1 MSRYELYS
9 RRYPLLALKNVVIF
23 PRNVVTLSVG
33 RSRSISAIED
43 AWAHGHRIVF
53 TAPRT
58 PDIEDP
64 QFEDLYPIGTLC
76 EVSQAERQQGG
87 SIQVVLEGLT
97 RVRLNTVELGRPFL
111 AVQIEELAETRAI
124 SPETQTLVAYIKG
137 LAEQHADQKGSLTS
151 EVMEIIRHTD
161 DPSQLADLLATQLIK
176 AIPERQAML
185 EEADPAVRLERLA
198 VGLTG
203 DLDVVAMEQRI
214 KERVR
219 EQIDKNQREY
229 YLREQLKAIHDE
241 LGGEG
246 GNEIEALREK
256 VRALGLTG
264 ELEERLLKEVSRLE
278 RMPAISAEATVVR
291 NYLDWALS
299 LPWQACSEDTLD
311 LDVAEQVLDEDHFGL
326 ESVKERIIEFL
337 AVRKLKSDR
346 EGGLTAANATIL
358 CLHGP
363 PGVGKTSLGRSVA
376 EAMGRKFVRVSLGG
390 VRDEAEIRG
399 HRRTYIGAF
408 PGRLIQ
414 SLKGAGTRNP
424 VILLDEVDK
433 LSADQRGDPSSA
445 LLEVLDPEQNQH
457 FVDHYLDLPF
467 DLSQVL
473 FICTANSL
481 APIPRPLRDR
491 MEIVDI
497 GGYTED
503 EKVEICRRYLL
514 PKQLEAHGLERDQLD
529 LSEKLLV
536 QMIRS
541 YTSEAGVRGL
551 ERQIGKVCRKVARE
565 VVKGKVG
572 RFRLNAAKLEEYL
585 GPPRYG
591 FEQGLGGTQIGVAIG
606 LGATEV
612 GGQMI
617 PVEVATMPG
626 HGTLTIT
633 GQAGDVMQESAR
645 AALSYA
651 RSRAEALHIDR
662 DFQEKLDLHIHLPEG
677 AQPKDGPSAGI
688 TMATALISALTGRSV
703 RHDVAMTGE
712 ITLRGRVL
720 PIGGLK
726 EKTLAAHRNG
736 IRRIVAPAEN
746 RRDLTL
752 IPKNVA
758 REMEFYWVENM
769 DEVIAQV
776 LIAEGEVEPP
786 VTMDIV
792 VATDPLAIP
801 DATQETPLQ

>member
-33 RSRSISAIED
+33 RSRSISAVEE
-43 AWAHGHRIVF
+43 AWAHGRRIVF
-53 TAPRT
+53 TAPRN

-76 EVSQAERQQGG
+76 EVSQAERQPGG
-87 SIQVVLEGLT
+87 SIQVVLEGLA

-111 AVQIEELAETRAI
+111 AVQIEEVQEVRQSSQDGLV
-124 SPETQTLVAYIKG
+124 LVAYVKK
-137 LAEQHADQKGSLTS
+137 LVEQHGEQKGKLTS
-151 EVMEIIRHTD
+151 EVLEIIRTTED
-161 DPSQLADLLATQLIK
+161 ASQLADLLATQLITG
-176 AIPERQAML
+176 IPERQAML
-185 EEADPAVRLERLA
+185 EESDPAVRLERLA

-203 DLDVVAMEQRI
+203 DLDVLALEQRI

-246 GNEIEALREK
+246 GNEIELLREK
-256 VRALGLTG
+256 VKSKELGA
-264 ELEERLLKEVSRLE
+264 ELEDRLLKEVTRLE

-299 LPWQACSEDTLD
+299 LPWQEQSEDTLD
-311 LDVAEQVLDEDHFGL
+311 LDVAEQVLEEDHFGL
-326 ESVKERIIEFL
+326 EQVKERIIEFL

-346 EGGLTAANATIL
+346 VGGAAEANATIL

-363 PGVGKTSLGRSVA
+363 PGVGKTSLGRSIA
-376 EAMGRKFVRVSLGG
+376 ESMGRKFVRVSLGG

-414 SLKGAGTRNP
+414 ALKTAGTKNP
-424 VILLDEVDK
+424 VVLLDEIDK
-433 LSADQRGDPSSA
+433 LSSDQRGDPSSA
-445 LLEVLDPEQNQH
+445 LLEVLDPEQNRN

-467 DLSQVL
+467 DLSGVL

-481 APIPRPLRDR
+481 GPIPRPLRDR

-503 EKVEICRRYLL
+503 EKVEIARRYLL
-514 PKQLEAHGLERDQLD
+514 PKQLEAHGLERDQVEF
-529 LSEKLLV
+529 SEKLIV
-536 QMIRS
+536 QALRN

-565 VVKGKVG
+565 VVKGKAG
-572 RFRLNAAKLEEYL
+572 RIRITASKLEEFL

-606 LGATEV
+606 LGATEI
-612 GGQMI
+612 GGVMI

-626 HGTLTIT
+626 RGTLTIT
-633 GQAGDVMQESAR
+633 GQAGEVMQESAR

-651 RSRAEALHIDR
+651 RSRAEMLKIDP
-662 DFQEKLDLHIHLPEG
+662 DFQQKLDLHIHLPEG

-736 IRRIVAPAEN
+736 IRRLVAPAEN
-746 RRDLTL
+746 KRDLIL

-758 REMEFYWVENM
+758 KEMEFFWVENM
-769 DEVIAQV
+769 DDVIAQV
-776 LIAEGEVEPP
+776 LLQEGEVEG

-792 VATDPLAIP
+792 VPP
-801 DATQETPLQ
+801 DALTIPEAAAQDSAF

>member
-1 MSRYELYS
+1 MSRHELYS

-33 RSRSISAIED
+33 RSRSISAVEE
-43 AWAHGHRIVF
+43 AWAHGRRIVF
-53 TAPRT
+53 TAPRN
-58 PDIEDP
+58 PEIEDP

-87 SIQVVLEGLT
+87 SIQVVLEGLA

-111 AVQIEELAETRAI
+111 AVQIEEIPEQRIA
-124 SPETQTLVAYIKG
+124 SPDGATLVAYVKK
-137 LAEQHADQKGSLTS
+137 LVEQHGEQKGKLTS
-151 EVMEIIRHTD
+151 EVLEIIRTTED
-161 DPSQLADLLATQLIK
+161 GSQLADLLATQLIT

-185 EEADPAVRLERLA
+185 EETDPAVRLERLA

-203 DLDVVAMEQRI
+203 ELDVMALEQRI

-246 GNEIEALREK
+246 GNEIEILREK
-256 VRALGLTG
+256 VKGKGLAAD
-264 ELEERLLKEVSRLE
+264 LEERLLKEVTRLE

-291 NYLDWALS
+291 NYLDWALG
-299 LPWQACSEDTLD
+299 LPWQEQSEDTLD
-311 LDVAEQVLDEDHFGL
+311 LDVAEQVLDEDHYGL
-326 ESVKERIIEFL
+326 DQVKERIIEFL

-346 EGGLTAANATIL
+346 AGGAAEANATIL

-376 EAMGRKFVRVSLGG
+376 ESMGRKFVRVSLGG

-414 SLKGAGTRNP
+414 ALKNAGTKNP
-424 VILLDEVDK
+424 VILLDEIDK
-433 LSADQRGDPSSA
+433 LSSDQRGDPSSA
-445 LLEVLDPEQNQH
+445 LLEVLDPEQNRN

-467 DLSQVL
+467 DLSGVL
-473 FICTANSL
+473 FICTANAL
-481 APIPRPLRDR
+481 GPIPRPLRDR

-503 EKVEICRRYLL
+503 EKVEIARRYLL
-514 PKQLEAHGLERDQLD
+514 PKQLEAHGLERDQID
-529 LSEKLLV
+529 FSEKLLV
-536 QMIRS
+536 QTIRS
-541 YTSEAGVRGL
+541 YTGEAGVRGL

-565 VVKGKVG
+565 VVKGKAG
-572 RFRLNAAKLEEYL
+572 RIRVTASKLEEFL
-585 GPPRYG
+585 GPPRHG

-606 LGATEV
+606 LGATEI
-612 GGQMI
+612 GGVMI

-626 HGTLTIT
+626 RGTLTIT

-651 RSRAEALHIDR
+651 RSRAGLLKIDP

-736 IRRIVAPAEN
+736 IRRLVAPAEN
-746 RRDLTL
+746 KRDLIL

-758 REMEFYWVENM
+758 KEMEFFWVENM
-769 DEVIAQV
+769 DDVIAQV
-776 LIAEGEVEPP
+776 LLNEGEVEG
-786 VTMDIV
+786 VTMEIIV
-792 VATDPLAIP
+792 PP
-801 DATQETPLQ
+801 DALTIPEAAQDSVL

>member
-33 RSRSISAIED
+33 RSRSISAVEE
-43 AWAHGHRIVF
+43 AWAHGRRIVF
-53 TAPRT
+53 TAPRN

-76 EVSQAERQQGG
+76 EVSQAERQPGG
-87 SIQVVLEGLT
+87 SIQVVLEGLA

-111 AVQIEELAETRAI
+111 AVQIEEVQETRPSSQDGAI
-124 SPETQTLVAYIKG
+124 LVAYVKK
-137 LAEQHADQKGSLTS
+137 LVEQHGEQKGKLTS
-151 EVMEIIRHTD
+151 EVLEIIRTTED
-161 DPSQLADLLATQLIK
+161 ASQLADLLATQLITT
-176 AIPERQAML
+176 IPERQAML
-185 EEADPAVRLERLA
+185 EESDPAVRLERLA

-203 DLDVVAMEQRI
+203 DLDVLALEQRI

-256 VRALGLTG
+256 VKAKELGAD
-264 ELEERLLKEVSRLE
+264 LEDRLLKEVTRLE

-299 LPWQACSEDTLD
+299 LPWQEQSEDTLD

-326 ESVKERIIEFL
+326 EQVKERIIEFL

-346 EGGLTAANATIL
+346 VGGSAEANATIL
-358 CLHGP
+358 CLNGP
-363 PGVGKTSLGRSVA
+363 PGVGKTSLGRSIA
-376 EAMGRKFVRVSLGG
+376 ESMGRKFVRVSLGG

-414 SLKGAGTRNP
+414 ALKTAGTKNP
-424 VILLDEVDK
+424 VVLLDEIDK
-433 LSADQRGDPSSA
+433 LSSDQRGDPSSA
-445 LLEVLDPEQNQH
+445 LLEVLDPEQNRN

-467 DLSQVL
+467 DLSGVL

-481 APIPRPLRDR
+481 GPIPRPLRDR

-503 EKVEICRRYLL
+503 EKVEIARRYLL
-514 PKQLEAHGLERDQLD
+514 PKQLEAHGLERDQVEF
-529 LSEKLLV
+529 SEKLLV
-536 QMIRS
+536 QTLRN

-551 ERQIGKVCRKVARE
+551 ERQLGKVCRKVARE

-572 RFRLNAAKLEEYL
+572 RIWVTPGKLEEFL

-606 LGATEV
+606 LGATEI
-612 GGQMI
+612 GGVMI

-626 HGTLTIT
+626 RGTLTIT
-633 GQAGDVMQESAR
+633 GQAGEVMQESAR

-651 RSRAEALHIDR
+651 RSRAGLLKIDP

-736 IRRIVAPAEN
+736 IRRLVAPAEN
-746 RRDLTL
+746 KRDLVL

-758 REMEFYWVENM
+758 REMEFFWVENM

-776 LIAEGEVEPP
+776 LLQEGEVEG

-792 VATDPLAIP
+792 VPTEALAIP
-801 DATQETPLQ
+801 EAAQDSIL